1 MADTTFEKAVLL
13 WLKDGADEGLLS
25 IEEMK
30 YLVELVERDIE
41 LKEF

>member
-1 MADTTFEKAVLL
+1 MADTLFEKAVLV
-13 WLKDGADEGLLS
+13 WLKDGADEGMLS
-25 IEEMK
+25 NEEAN

>member
-1 MADTTFEKAVLL
+1 MADIAFEKAVLL

-25 IEEMK
+25 IEEK
-30 YLVELVERDIE
+30 DYLTELVERDIE